1 MSLIE
6 SAIEKMRR
14 SGYAADLRRVRA
26 APRADAPAGAGASE
40 HAPLK
45 PLAPPA
51 TRISLDQESLR
62 SAGYLPEATR
72 SALFADQYRHIK
84 RPLIEKA
91 RSDPGAPQLRLILVT
106 SALAGDGKTFT
117 SINLALSMA
126 RERDTSVL
134 LIDAD
139 MRNPST
145 SRILG
150 VAGARGLLDVL
161 SDESL
166 DVGSLIQGTSVP
178 GLDILPAGAPADH
191 ASEHLAS
198 ARMAHIAAQ
207 ICANPRYLVI
217 IDCAP
222 VLLSSEAGALA
233 QLVGQIVLVARAGK
247 TPRQALLDAIAR
259 FDGSKLS
266 GIVLNDSKA
275 DPGGYHYYG
284 YGNYGTQG
292 RASAAGS

>member
-1 MSLIE
+1 
-6 SAIEKMRR
+6 MRR
-14 SGYAADLRRVRA
+14 SGYAADLKRVGT
-26 APRADAPAGAGASE
+26 APRVTPAGAGASE
-40 HAPLK
+40 YALLQ
-45 PLAPPA
+45 PLAAPA
-51 TRISLDQESLR
+51 TRITLDQDSMR
-62 SAGYLPEATR
+62 AAGYLPEATR
-72 SALFADQYRHIK
+72 GALFADQFRHIK

-91 RSDPGAPQLRLILVT
+91 VSDPSAPQLRLILVT

-139 MRNPST
+139 MRNPSA

-150 VAGARGLLDVL
+150 VAGGRGLLDAL
-161 SDESL
+161 SDDSL

-178 GLDILPAGAPADH
+178 GLDILPAGNPVDH
-191 ASEHLAS
+191 ASELLAS
-198 ARMAHIAAQ
+198 DRMTQIAAQ
-207 ICANPRYLVI
+207 ICANPRYLVV

-222 VLLSSEAGALA
+222 VLLTSEAGALA
-233 QLVGQIVLVARAGK
+233 PLVGQIVLVARAGK
-247 TPRQALLDAIAR
+247 TPQQALLDAIR
-259 FDGSKLS
+259 QLDGSKLS

-284 YGNYGTQG
+284 YGNYGTQE
-292 RASAAGS
+292 RGSTTGS